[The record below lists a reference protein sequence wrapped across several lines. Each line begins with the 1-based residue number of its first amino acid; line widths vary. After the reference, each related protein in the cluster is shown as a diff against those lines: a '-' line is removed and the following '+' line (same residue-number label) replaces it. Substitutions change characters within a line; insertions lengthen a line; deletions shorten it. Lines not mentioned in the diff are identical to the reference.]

1 MIMFFLAVIT
11 YLEYWDEVTGSSSFV
26 RLDTQ
31 DMFYCLDIAYGN
43 DGSRMKFSFLLHGKG
58 NLYFT
63 VRNRFFEIKTVSET
77 PEARYL

>member
-1 MIMFFLAVIT
+1 MIMFSLAFIT

-43 DGSRMKFSFLLHGKG
+43 EVSRMKFFFFLHGEV

-63 VRNRFFEIKTVSET
+63 VRNRFFETKTVSET
-77 PEARYL
+77 LEARYL